1 MLDVLAF
8 LPVNLMADG
17 MSVLWE
23 LAPDG
28 IDSILDYFDA
38 NYVNGAFRSVMM
50 DGRLRFR
57 RTPPRFPP
65 DVWNVHEAT
74 KVGEARTNN
83 ACESWNNGFK
93 YLVGHANPSLWN
105 ENKINI
111 LDNRQQNTN
120 VENDI
125 RK

>member
-1 MLDVLAF
+1 MLDGLAF

-23 LAPDG
+23 LVPDG

-65 DVWNVHEAT
+65 DV
-74 KVGEARTNN
+74 
-83 ACESWNNGFK
+83 
-93 YLVGHANPSLWN
+93 
-105 ENKINI
+105 
-111 LDNRQQNTN
+111 
-120 VENDI
+120 
-125 RK
+125 